1 MPTSRSAHTFET
13 DPNID
18 PTAKTSVAQARN
30 LIHTSDTLRS
40 RSDRANRKRFARLFK
55 DPEAIEVTI
64 TLTDEVMRIHSTKQ
78 AVTIFSRAAKKAS
91 IKGFG
96 IFNAVGLKFLRAISR
111 TTPSIVIALVH
122 QRVRALSKGLIL
134 PYEVASLT
142 KILRRRTKEG
152 IRLNINVLGEA
163 VLGQHEA
170 DTRLKQILEMIAR
183 PDVDYISVKLSAVVA
198 QMVTIDHAGSLEK
211 VSERLRVLY
220 RAAQEDKTFINLDME
235 EYRDLAL
242 TVAALKRY

>member
-1 MPTSRSAHTFET
+1 MVVVPTSRSAHTFET
-13 DPNID
+13 DPKID

-64 TLTDEVMRIHSTKQ
+64 PLTDEVMRIHSTKQ

-96 IFNAVGLKFLRAISR
+96 IFNALGLKFLRAISK
-111 TTPSIVIALVH
+111 TTPGIVIALVH

-134 PYEVASLT
+134 PYEVAGLT
-142 KILRRRTKEG
+142 KVLRRRTKQG

-211 VSERLRVLY
+211 VSESCEFSIELRRKIRLLSILIWRST
-220 RAAQEDKTFINLDME
+220 AT
-235 EYRDLAL
+235 
-242 TVAALKRY
+242 